1 MPRSSVVR
9 APLVAL
15 LTVVLA
21 SIGLLSAGSAVAAA
35 VPYAP
40 AYHAGIDPYSS
51 YEPEDT
57 CSPTAKPGLVVWRD
71 LLVRTYGSRWSNI
84 TRACSASISGHE
96 EGRSLDWGSLASNAT
111 QKAQADALLGWL
123 LATDVHGNKHAMARR
138 LGIQYIMFNN
148 KMWRAYNPGAGWLP
162 QMSGGKDCATLGSGS
177 VTTCHRDHIHFSFSW
192 AGALKKTSYFTGSV
206 PCPTPAAQPAFTAAM
221 PINMTAVPVT
231 PARVFSTLS
240 GAGACRLQP
249 KGWLDVKVTGVGGVP
264 STGVGAVALN
274 LTAVRATSATYLSAY
289 PTGTA
294 FPGNSSVNVAAGGTA
309 AGMVIVPVGS
319 NGRVSIRSSYS
330 PVDVNVDV
338 VGYFTTATTGSTY
351 SVAAKQKVMDTRDT
365 SVMAAKERR
374 KILVAGQ
381 LGVPAD
387 ATGVLVNVTADSTG
401 TGGNVGVSRAYGTV
415 IGTSTVY
422 FAKDQSVA
430 NRALVALAPDGTIE
444 VYASSQSHVRIDLVG
459 WFGTGGENLR
469 YNPVL
474 PGRILDTRNG
484 NGGVAPLTGGVPAEL
499 TVEGRRGIPADAH
512 AVVGTLTVIRPTVST
527 NTTIW
532 PTRSGQPATADFALP
547 GGAVREGLVSPVLS
561 NDGKVTLSVA
571 SGAADATLDVL
582 GYFR

>member
-1 MPRSSVVR
+1 VGV
-9 APLVAL
+9 
-15 LTVVLA
+15 
-21 SIGLLSAGSAVAAA
+21 GLLAAVLTSTGLLAAGPANAVA

-40 AYHAGIDPYSS
+40 AFHPSIDPYSS
-51 YEPEDT
+51 YEPENT
-57 CSPTAKPGLVVWRD
+57 CSPAPKPGVVAYRD
-71 LLVRTYGSRWSNI
+71 LLVRTYGSRWNNI
-84 TRACSASISGHE
+84 SRACSSSSSGHE
-96 EGRSLDWGSLASNAT
+96 EGRALDWGNLATNAT
-111 QKAQADALLGWL
+111 QQAQATALFGWL
-123 LATDVHGNKHAMARR
+123 FATDANGNKHAMARR
-138 LGIQYIMFNN
+138 LGIQYIQYNN
-148 KMWRAYNPGAGWLP
+148 RMWRAYDPGAGWQP
-162 QMSGGKDCATLGSGS
+162 QMMGGKACSTLGSTYKTS
-177 VTTCHRDHIHFSFSW
+177 CHRDHIHTSFSW
-192 AGALKKTSYFTGSV
+192 NGANKKTSFFTGAI
-206 PCPTPAAQPAFTAAM
+206 PCPAPAAQPAFTAAM

-249 KGWLDVKVTGVGGVP
+249 KGWVDVKVTGVGGVP

-294 FPGNSSVNVAAGGTA
+294 YPGNSSVNVAAGGTA

-351 SVAAKQKVMDTRDT
+351 SVAAQQKVMDTRDT

-381 LGVPAD
+381 FGVPVN

-401 TGGNVGVSRAYGTV
+401 TGGNVGVSSAYGTV
-415 IGTSTVY
+415 VGTSTVY
-422 FAKDQSVA
+422 FANGQSVA

-459 WFGTGGENLR
+459 WFGTGGQNLR

-484 NGGVAPLTGGVPAEL
+484 TGGVAPLAGGVPAAL
-499 TVEGRRGIPADAH
+499 TVEGHRGIPVDAH

-527 NTTIW
+527 DTRIW
-532 PTRSGQPATADFALP
+532 PTGTGQPATADFALP

-561 NDGKVTLSVA
+561 SDGKVALTVA

>member
-1 MPRSSVVR
+1 VGV
-9 APLVAL
+9 
-15 LTVVLA
+15 
-21 SIGLLSAGSAVAAA
+21 GLLAAVLTSTGLLAAGPANAVA

-40 AYHAGIDPYSS
+40 AFHPGIDPYSS
-51 YEPEDT
+51 YEPENT
-57 CSPTAKPGLVVWRD
+57 CSPAPKPGVVAYRD
-71 LLVRTYGSRWSNI
+71 LLVRTYGSRWNNI
-84 TRACSASISGHE
+84 SRACSSSSSGHE
-96 EGRSLDWGSLASNAT
+96 EGRALDWGNLATNAT
-111 QKAQADALLGWL
+111 QQAQATALFGWL
-123 LATDVHGNKHAMARR
+123 FATDANGNKHAMARR
-138 LGIQYIMFNN
+138 LGIQYIQYNN
-148 KMWRAYNPGAGWLP
+148 RMWRAYDPGAGWQP
-162 QMSGGKDCATLGSGS
+162 QMMGGKACSTLGSTYKTS
-177 VTTCHRDHIHFSFSW
+177 CHRDHIHTSFSW
-192 AGALKKTSYFTGSV
+192 NGANKKTSFFTGAI

-249 KGWLDVKVTGVGGVP
+249 KGWVDVKVTGVGGVP

-294 FPGNSSVNVAAGGTA
+294 YPGNSSVNVAAGGTA

-351 SVAAKQKVMDTRDT
+351 SVAAQQKVMDTRDT

-381 LGVPAD
+381 FGVPVN

-401 TGGNVGVSRAYGTV
+401 TGGNVGVSSAYGTV
-415 IGTSTVY
+415 VGTSTVY
-422 FAKDQSVA
+422 FANGQSVA

-459 WFGTGGENLR
+459 WFGTGGQNLR

-484 NGGVAPLTGGVPAEL
+484 TGGVAPLAGGVPAAL
-499 TVEGRRGIPADAH
+499 TVEGHRGIPVDAH

-527 NTTIW
+527 DTRIW
-532 PTRSGQPATADFALP
+532 PTGTGQPATADFALP

-561 NDGKVTLSVA
+561 SDGKVALTVA